1 MKTNRKMLISKNQ
14 KLCTVL
20 DKIDSAMIDSSKMVV
35 TQKDRQIDPAA
46 VKVEDFDC
54 SLCFRLLWQPTTTPC
69 GHTYC
74 RGCIDRSLVSAPLS
88 WCPKL
93 TNHPRT
99 TSASAPCARRAW
111 SATTTPRCRSTSL
124 WSGASGA
131 SCRRS
136 TPTGRKYP
144 RRR

>member
-1 MKTNRKMLISKNQ
+1 MKSNRKMLISKNQ

-20 DKIDSAMIDSSKMVV
+20 DRIDAAMIDSSKMVV

-74 RGCIDRSLVSAPLS
+74 RGCIDRSLVSAV
-88 WCPKL
+88 WCLVSGVWCLVSGVWCLVPG
-93 TNHPRT
+93 
-99 TSASAPCARRAW
+99 ARCLVSGVW
-111 SATTTPRCRSTSL
+111 LRCSS
-124 WSGASGA
+124 
-131 SCRRS
+131 
-136 TPTGRKYP
+136 
-144 RRR
+144 